1 MATKKDGAKGAAA
14 GEPLEGLKFE
24 QGLEKL
30 ESILETLENEELS
43 LEDSI
48 KNYETGVKYY
58 NFCKEKLDALE
69 KKIEMLVKSGQDGDY
84 TAVPFRRDEIDGPRG
99 DN

>member
-1 MATKKDGAKGAAA
+1 MAQKKESVKNHPA
-14 GEPLEGLKFE
+14 EEQLEGLKFE

-30 ESILETLENEELS
+30 ECILEMLENEELS

-58 NFCKEKLDALE
+58 NFCKEKLDVLE
-69 KKIEMLVKSGQDGDY
+69 KKIEVLVKNGASGEI
-84 TAVPFRRDEIDGPRG
+84 TSVPYRRDEIEETNR
-99 DN
+99 

>member
-1 MATKKDGAKGAAA
+1 MAQKKESVKSHPA
-14 GEPLEGLKFE
+14 EEQLEGLKFE

-30 ESILETLENEELS
+30 ERILETLENEELS

-58 NFCKEKLDALE
+58 NFCKEKLDMLE
-69 KKIEMLVKSGQDGDY
+69 KKIEVLVKNGASGEVTSVAY
-84 TAVPFRRDEIDGPRG
+84 RRDEIEGSGR
-99 DN
+99 

>member
-1 MATKKDGAKGAAA
+1 MAHKKESAKVQAEG
-14 GEPLEGLKFE
+14 GELEGLKFE

-30 ESILETLENEELS
+30 EVILETLENDELS

-69 KKIEMLVKSGQDGDY
+69 KKIEILVKNTADGEY
-84 TAVPFRRDEIDGPRG
+84 TSAPYRREEIDGPAE
-99 DN
+99 